1 MKLTNCYRLIGLGE
15 KLRRSALKQIM
26 SLGDSSRASVFLLR
40 QLSLRFNYRNN
51 QNKLI
56 TTHL

>member
-1 MKLTNCYRLIGLGE
+1 MKLTNCYGLIRLGE
-15 KLRRSALKQIM
+15 ELRHSALKQIM
-26 SLGDSSRASVFLLR
+26 SLGDSSLASVFLLR